1 MQPGGGG
8 TGKDAPRARPLL
20 VAHRGLSG
28 TRPENTAVAFRD
40 ALALGADVV
49 ELDVHLSK
57 DGHVV
62 VLHDATVDRTCKG
75 ASGPV
80 AGFTAAELRALDA
93 GSHKGPQFAGEP
105 VPLLD
110 EVLPLFVSDKSNP
123 GRRCKVLIELK
134 FVTWSWQRGLFAKYD
149 GLERKVVELVQAHS
163 AHDVVVVHS
172 FLEDYLRTI
181 AQLDPKIELHLLVFP
196 WRSHA
201 SVLAFP
207 HCVSL
212 NPGLRYVSPAFVARA
227 KQAGRK
233 VFVWTV
239 NTKEGVEYAMHCGVD
254 GIITDRL
261 AEAREYAAGFSPHT
275 YAGPPASLL
284 QQLAPVA
291 AALLVLAIAVYHGVA
306 AHGESA

>member
-1 MQPGGGG
+1 M
-8 TGKDAPRARPLL
+8 APKEAAGAGSVKAAPLL
-20 VAHRGLSG
+20 VAHRGLSSL
-28 TRPENTAVAFRD
+28 RPENTLVAFRD
-40 ALALGADVV
+40 ALALGADIV

-57 DGHVV
+57 DGAVV
-62 VLHDATVDRTCKG
+62 VLHDHTVERTCKG
-75 ASGPV
+75 ARGPV
-80 AGFTAAELRALDA
+80 DGFTAAELRAMDA
-93 GSHKGPQFAGEP
+93 GSHKGPQFAGER

-110 EVLPLFVSDKSNP
+110 EVLPLFVSDKTNP

-134 FVTWSWQRGLFAKYD
+134 FVPWSWQRGLLAKYE
-149 GLERKVVELVQAHS
+149 GLEHKVVELVQAHK

-172 FLEDYLRTI
+172 FIEDYLRTI

-212 NPGLRYVSPAFVARA
+212 NPGLRYVSPDFVARA
-227 KQAGRK
+227 KQAGKK

-239 NTKEGVEYAMHCGVD
+239 NNKEGVEYAMYCGVD

-261 AEAREYAAGFSPHT
+261 AETRGHVAGFSPHT
-275 YAGPPASLL
+275 YAGPPASMF
-284 QQLAPVA
+284 QQLAPVV
-291 AALLVLAIAVYHGVA
+291 AALLVLAIAVYHGVSS
-306 AHGESA
+306 HGEGA